1 MSLATAMSKV
11 KKLPSEIQVAL
22 SEKHGHLV
30 RPHKQHGA
38 LVQAKQ
44 DPSYGGALQK
54 AKDTLNNM
62 MEETEHELDTA
73 VLECK
78 EFDEHT
84 VAILDENTMLRAGL
98 GEQVAVARS
107 EIAEADAMIAQAKT
121 ELETI
126 RISAEAAAA
135 QCEVSINTQKAALE
149 ILNADLAISEKVE
162 NMTQCDE
169 STSMLQCGSGYAAR
183 FHFAGESA
191 APLQN
196 FKSKAA
202 MLARERAARMALKKP
217 LNQFAY
223 KKHHI
228 KKHHLNLASGK
239 KNLGKRAL
247 KQPEPEVAPEAEGVN
262 KTTEASDDVL
272 ESIENLTVAAMPE
285 PVSYDPN
292 DHIGKCSVSGS
303 PMCPMLRD
311 ALSQLTAEIRWARD
325 IAAQGLAETEA
336 ECKRLAED
344 YKRQSDEW
352 EGILQENNVKF
363 STATGNLNTAEEAIR
378 LKVDEANALI
388 EELTQ
393 HRADC
398 AEKIKDGAEALCGI
412 KTIRQELFQIQGENP
427 LIVDC

>member
-1 MSLATAMSKV
+1 MQKV
-11 KKLPSEIQVAL
+11 KKLPSEVQVAL
-22 SEKHGHLV
+22 SQKKDGHVV
-30 RPHKQHGA
+30 RPHKDHGA
-38 LVQAKQ
+38 LVQSKQ

-135 QCEVSINTQKAALE
+135 QCEISIKTQKAALE

-196 FKSKAA
+196 FKSQAA
-202 MLARERAARMALKKP
+202 MLARERAARMALKKS

-223 KKHHI
+223 KKHHMNLPSQ
-228 KKHHLNLASGK
+228 KKYQ
-239 KNLGKRAL
+239 GKRAL
-247 KQPEPEVAPEAEGVN
+247 KQVPEGVPPP
-262 KTTEASDDVL
+262 TRDTE
-272 ESIENLTVAAMPE
+272 
-285 PVSYDPN
+285 
-292 DHIGKCSVSGS
+292 
-303 PMCPMLRD
+303 
-311 ALSQLTAEIRWARD
+311 
-325 IAAQGLAETEA
+325 
-336 ECKRLAED
+336 
-344 YKRQSDEW
+344 
-352 EGILQENNVKF
+352 
-363 STATGNLNTAEEAIR
+363 
-378 LKVDEANALI
+378 
-388 EELTQ
+388 
-393 HRADC
+393 
-398 AEKIKDGAEALCGI
+398 
-412 KTIRQELFQIQGENP
+412 
-427 LIVDC
+427 